1 MMQRLP
7 LPPFTL
13 ESAKIK
19 VQIAQDGWNTKDPQ
33 KVAMAYTKDSRWR
46 NRDIFIN
53 GREEIEAF
61 LTKKWDKEQEYK
73 LKKEL
78 WSYTDNKIAVKFE
91 YEWHDES
98 GQWYRSYGNELWEFD
113 EDGYMKNREASINDT
128 EIMQSQRYL

>member
-1 MMQRLP
+1 MQRLP

-19 VQIAQDGWNTKDPQ
+19 VQIAEDGWNTKDPK
-33 KVAMAYTKDSRWR
+33 KVALAYTIDSQWR
-46 NRDIFIN
+46 NRDSFIN
-53 GREEIEAF
+53 GREEIESF
-61 LTKKWDKEQEYK
+61 LTKKWAKEKEYK

-91 YEWHDES
+91 YEWHDEK

-113 EDGYMKNREASINDT
+113 ADGYMQRREAAINDT
-128 EIMQSQRYL
+128 EIIQSQRRL

>member
-1 MMQRLP
+1 MQRLP